1 LIKLPVLA
9 LGLFALASS
18 NAFGAYVFGLSN
30 SVSEAGASLYV
41 VTDAGQFLYGHN
53 AFDRGWR
60 DATGFH
66 ISNFNDY
73 YANNPSIPCP
83 NGCFLGTEEAHNFF
97 VFRLGQ
103 GIIQGNILSAV
114 LQLSN
119 PGGPLAGYNGPV
131 AGALYRLWDVST
143 SIDALTAGG
152 LPGDVG
158 GIAIFNDLG
167 SGVSYGSQFVS
178 AANNWGGVVIN
189 LNAAALAAIAAASGP
204 QGTSLFAI
212 GGSLAPLG
220 EVPEPGTY
228 ALMGAGIAALAF
240 MRRRRS

>member
-1 LIKLPVLA
+1 MNRLFLA
-9 LGLFALASS
+9 LSLLALTSS
-18 NAFGAYVFGLSN
+18 NAFGAYVFGLS
-30 SVSEAGASLYV
+30 GGPASLYV
-41 VTDAGQFLYGHN
+41 VTDAGQFLYGHD

-83 NGCFLGTEEAHNFF
+83 NGCFLGIPEAHNFF

-114 LQLSN
+114 LELGN
-119 PGGPLAGYNGPV
+119 AGGGLAGYHGP
-131 AGALYRLWDVST
+131 AEGALYRLWDVNT
-143 SIDALTAGG
+143 NIDALTADG

-167 SGVSYGSQFVS
+167 SGASYGSQFVS
-178 AANNWGGVVIN
+178 AANNGNGVVIN
-189 LNAAALAAIAAASGP
+189 LNAAGLAAIAAASGP

-212 GGSLAPLG
+212 GGSLEPLG

-228 ALMGAGIAALAF
+228 VLMGVGLAGLAF
-240 MRRRRS
+240 LRRQR

>member
-1 LIKLPVLA
+1 LVKLPFLA
-9 LGLFALASS
+9 VGLLALASS
-18 NAFGAYVFGLSN
+18 NAFGAYVFGLTSGF
-30 SVSEAGASLYV
+30 SETGARLHV
-41 VTDAGQFLYGHN
+41 ITDAGQFVYSHN

-83 NGCFLGTEEAHNFF
+83 VACLLGTEEARNFF

-103 GIIQGNILSAV
+103 GIIEGNILSAT
-114 LQLSN
+114 LQLYN
-119 PGGPLAGYNGPV
+119 PPSGYNGPP
-131 AGALYRLWDVST
+131 AGALYRLWDVSS

-152 LPGDVG
+152 LAGDVS

-167 SGVSYGSQFVS
+167 SGVGYGSELVTP
-178 AANNWGGVVIN
+178 ALNGINGGSVMIN
-189 LNAAALAAIAAASGP
+189 LNAAGLAAVAAASGP

-212 GGSLAPLG
+212 GGSLEPLG
-220 EVPEPGTY
+220 EVPEPGTC
-228 ALMGAGIAALAF
+228 ALMGAGLAGLAF
-240 MRRRRS
+240 LRRPR